1 MKILSM
7 DSVVEKSDNTYVC
20 SCLKP
25 FLYREKGQL
34 KTLCDVLDTIR
45 KLCRDTS
52 FIAKRMH

>member
-1 MKILSM
+1 M